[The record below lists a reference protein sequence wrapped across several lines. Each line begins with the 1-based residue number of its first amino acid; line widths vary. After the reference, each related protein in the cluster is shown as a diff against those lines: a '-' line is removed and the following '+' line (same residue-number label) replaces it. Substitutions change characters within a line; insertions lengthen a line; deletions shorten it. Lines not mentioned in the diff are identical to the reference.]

1 MFSDKCHRV
10 PTHKQFKTDED
21 VNRTSVLKVLKKK
34 RRVFRERE
42 RVREKGGRNNKGIR
56 GFCLSDDDG
65 AARGYG

>member
-21 VNRTSVLKVLKKK
+21 INQTSVPKVLK

-42 RVREKGGRNNKGIR
+42 SEREGGEEQQGN
-56 GFCLSDDDG
+56 
-65 AARGYG
+65 